1 MQADSRYIKRAAWL
15 FIALISFIFQVSPG
29 AYNLNAQSP
38 DEAILFSKTGYN
50 FPYHVNQPL
59 QLWKLPKNLVEI
71 SGLGYIDEDRL
82 ACVQD
87 EKGNIYIFNLN
98 TGEIESK
105 IDFGDDGDY
114 EGLEIVDDDAWI
126 LKSKGDLYRVK
137 HFRDDDRR
145 KLKKYEIPLSRKNEP
160 EGIAY
165 DPFTHA
171 LLLPCKGHP
180 FIDSKEGRNTK
191 AVYLFDLATKTL
203 KEEPE
208 FLIDLDTL
216 KTIKNFNTMSLLGLA
231 LLSSIDY
238 SRGDVTFQP
247 SGIAV
252 HPLTGDIYI
261 IGAVGNMLL
270 VLDRE
275 GAIRAVV
282 ELRSSL
288 FLQPEGI
295 CFSPSG
301 DLFIAN
307 EGKDQKATI
316 LQFRM
321 N

>member
-1 MQADSRYIKRAAWL
+1 M
-15 FIALISFIFQVSPG
+15 
-29 AYNLNAQSP
+29 
-38 DEAILFSKTGYN
+38 
-50 FPYHVNQPL
+50 
-59 QLWKLPKNLVEI
+59 
-71 SGLGYIDEDRL
+71 
-82 ACVQD
+82 
-87 EKGNIYIFNLN
+87 
-98 TGEIESK
+98 
-105 IDFGDDGDY
+105 
-114 EGLEIVDDDAWI
+114 
-126 LKSKGDLYRVK
+126 KS
-137 HFRDDDRR
+137 
-145 KLKKYEIPLSRKNEP
+145 KLKKYETPLSRKNEP

-165 DPFTHA
+165 DPLTQT

-180 FIDSKEGRNTK
+180 FMESKEGKNTK
-191 AVYLFDLATKTL
+191 AVYLFDLNTKTL
-203 KEEPE
+203 KDEPE

-216 KTIKNFNTMSLLGLA
+216 KTIKNYNTMARLGLA
-231 LLSSIDY
+231 LLSSIDE

-252 HPLTGDIYI
+252 HPHTGDIYI

-275 GAIRAVV
+275 GALQAVV
-282 ELRSSL
+282 ELRSML

>member
-1 MQADSRYIKRAAWL
+1 MRANNLYIL
-15 FIALISFIFQVSPG
+15 LTALLFQVS
-29 AYNLNAQSP
+29 LNAQNL
-38 DEAILFSKTGYN
+38 DEAILFSKAGYN
-50 FPYHVNQPL
+50 FPYEVNHPFQSWEL
-59 QLWKLPKNLVEI
+59 SKKLLEI
-71 SGLGYIDEDRL
+71 SGLGYVDEDHL

-87 EKGNIYIFNLN
+87 EKGNIYIFSLN
-98 TGEIESK
+98 SGDIESI
-105 IDFGDDGDY
+105 IDFGDNGDY
-114 EGLEIVDDDAWI
+114 EGIEIVGDDAWI
-126 LKSKGDLYRVK
+126 LKSNGDLYLVK
-137 HFRDDDRR
+137 HFMDDAES
-145 KLKKYEIPLSRKNEP
+145 KLKQYETPLSGKNEP

-165 DPFTHA
+165 DPLTQT
-171 LLLPCKGHP
+171 LLLSCKGHP
-180 FIDSKEGRNTK
+180 FMESKEGKNIK
-191 AVYLFDLATKTL
+191 AVYLFDLNTKTL
-203 KEEPE
+203 KDEPE

-216 KTIKNFNTMSLLGLA
+216 KTIKNYNTMARLGLA
-231 LLSSIDY
+231 LLSSIDE

-252 HPLTGDIYI
+252 HPHTGDIYI

-275 GAIRAVV
+275 GAFKAVV
-282 ELRSSL
+282 ELRSML